1 MDNTNKITV
10 WFSTDGKLSIS
21 FNADDVK
28 EANKLYPEAEALFR
42 KMVALKNELG
52 LVIVKSGGFPPK
64 KEKEW
69 TGNKCPKDGGRLYQA
84 TTATGKKMIK
94 CENSKWNP
102 LTKSASGCNYI
113 EWINDEQKK
122 FEKEVQTV
130 VKEVGGVRM
139 ITQAQ
144 INLIEKL
151 QGEGRISEL
160 VVAKDLTMEKAK
172 ELISSSINK

>member
-28 EANKLYPEAEALFR
+28 EANKLYPEAETLFK

-52 LVIVKSGGFPPK
+52 LVIPSRGGFPPK

-69 TGNKCPKDGGRLYQA
+69 TGNTCPKDKGRLYQA

-102 LTKSASGCNYI
+102 LTKSASGCDYI
-113 EWINDEQKK
+113 EWVNDGQDSQKK
-122 FEKEVQTV
+122 FEGEVQAAANGEKMATP
-130 VKEVGGVRM
+130 
-139 ITQAQ
+139 AQ
-144 INLIEKL
+144 VNLIIKL
-151 QGEGRISEL
+151 QGEGRLSEL
-160 VVAKDLTMEKAK
+160 VEVKKLTMAEASS
-172 ELISSSINK
+172 LIKSSINK